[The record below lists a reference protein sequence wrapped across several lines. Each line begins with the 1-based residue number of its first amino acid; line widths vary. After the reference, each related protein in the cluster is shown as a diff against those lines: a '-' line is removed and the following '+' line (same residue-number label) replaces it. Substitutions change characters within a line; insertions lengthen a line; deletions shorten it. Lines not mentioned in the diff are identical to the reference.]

1 VTGATGQFGILR
13 QRAFRNVFLGS
24 AVSLLGTSMAPIA
37 LAFAVLGQPGGSATK
52 LGLIMASE
60 AVAQLVFLLVGG
72 ILADRFS
79 RYRLMAGSDLIAFA
93 AQGGVAWLFISGT
106 APVGL
111 VAALSAVAGAASGIF
126 YPASRGIIPQI
137 VEGSQLQSANALVRL
152 AQNSA
157 SLAGAAVSG
166 VIIVGVGAG
175 WALAI
180 DAATFLISAA
190 LVLTS
195 GAPRGRRPEGSTTM
209 ITELRDGWHEVRSRQ
224 WLWVCIVQFAVVNF
238 CLSPSVNVLGPVVA
252 REHYGGALAWSVIVT
267 AQAAGLIA
275 GSLIAMRLR
284 PAFPLLVAAIV
295 TFGFAP
301 PLFLLAFHAP
311 VWLVAVSMLAIGVA
325 IDIYE
330 VLWMTTL
337 QEHVPG
343 DKLSRVSSWD
353 ALGAFALGP
362 VGLVVVG
369 PLAAVI
375 GIQRTFIGA
384 GSLIAIANL
393 GALLTGS
400 VRRLPARPHVA
411 DGSEVPPTAPPL
423 PSSL

>member
-1 VTGATGQFGILR
+1 VTGQFGILR
-13 QRAFRNVFLGS
+13 ERAFRNVFLAS
-24 AVSLLGTSMAPIA
+24 AMSLLGTSMAPIA
-37 LAFAVLGQPGGSATK
+37 LAFAVLGQPGGSATR
-52 LGLIMASE
+52 LGLIMASG
-60 AVAQLVFLLVGG
+60 AAAQCVFLLVGG

-93 AQGGVAWLFISGT
+93 AQGCVAGLFISGA
-106 APVGL
+106 APLGL
-111 VAALSAVAGAASGIF
+111 IAALSAVAGAASGVF

-137 VEGSQLQSANALVRL
+137 VEGPQLQSANALVRL

-180 DAATFLISAA
+180 DAASFLVSAG

-195 GAPRGRRPEGSTTM
+195 HAPRARWAEESTTM
-209 ITELRDGWHEVRSRQ
+209 ITELREGWQEVRSRQ
-224 WLWVCIVQFAVVNF
+224 WLWVCVAQFTVVNLCF
-238 CLSPSVNVLGPVVA
+238 SPSVDVLGPVVA
-252 REHYGGALAWSVIVT
+252 REHYGGALGWSVIVT
-267 AQAAGLIA
+267 AQAVGLIA
-275 GSLIAMRLR
+275 GSFVAMRLR
-284 PAFPLLVAAIV
+284 PAFPLLVATIV
-295 TFGFAP
+295 SFGFLP
-301 PLFLLAFHAP
+301 PLFLLAWHAP
-311 VWLVAVSMLAIGVA
+311 VWLVAVSMLATGA
-325 IDIYE
+325 GIDVYE
-330 VLWMTTL
+330 VLWLTVL

-369 PLAAVI
+369 PLAALV

-384 GSLIAIANL
+384 GSLIALANL
-393 GALLTGS
+393 AALFTGS
-400 VRRLPARPHVA
+400 VRRLPARPEPGEA
-411 DGSEVPPTAPPL
+411 SKAPPATPPL